1 MTQRTNNPLLG
12 QATGDRIGGPI
23 RMALILGNSIAD
35 TAGLD
40 TADLTKRYL
49 AWYRTDAFDTGPVWS
64 AVFDQI
70 SAGVDAEEAA
80 KSVDHLLGGMTAG
93 ANTAHRATAIGC
105 ASVIPDAL
113 VAAEARKEARLTHW
127 HTDAGEASAATA
139 LIVRGMLRGATLP
152 AAIAT
157 AVAATSGQV
166 SALLGQQTIDSNYL
180 SNGGYAPKTLE
191 AALYFT
197 QTSTSFTDAIR
208 RSIHFAGAANYC
220 PVLVGAFAALHFG
233 VTVVPG
239 YPVESVLL
247 EPVAT
252 TFERLWKA

>member
-1 MTQRTNNPLLG
+1 
-12 QATGDRIGGPI
+12 
-23 RMALILGNSIAD
+23 
-35 TAGLD
+35 
-40 TADLTKRYL
+40 
-49 AWYRTDAFDTGPVWS
+49 
-64 AVFDQI
+64 
-70 SAGVDAEEAA
+70 
-80 KSVDHLLGGMTAG
+80 
-93 ANTAHRATAIGC
+93 
-105 ASVIPDAL
+105 
-113 VAAEARKEARLTHW
+113 
-127 HTDAGEASAATA
+127 
-139 LIVRGMLRGATLP
+139 MLRGATLQ
-152 AAIAT
+152 AAIAS
-157 AVAATSGQV
+157 AAAATSGQV
-166 SALLGQQTIDSNYL
+166 SALLSQQTIDSNYL

-239 YPVESVLL
+239 YPVESILL

>member
-70 SAGVDAEEAA
+70 STGVDAEEAA

-127 HTDAGEASAATA
+127 HSDAGEASAATA
-139 LIVRGMLRGATLP
+139 LIIRGMLRGAMLP
-152 AAIAT
+152 AAIAS
-157 AVAATSGQV
+157 AAAATSGQV
-166 SALLGQQTIDSNYL
+166 SALLSQQTIDSNYL
-180 SNGGYAPKTLE
+180 
-191 AALYFT
+191 
-197 QTSTSFTDAIR
+197 
-208 RSIHFAGAANYC
+208 
-220 PVLVGAFAALHFG
+220 
-233 VTVVPG
+233 
-239 YPVESVLL
+239 
-247 EPVAT
+247 
-252 TFERLWKA
+252 